1 MKIFDY
7 IDSYLI
13 TYLLILMRIGGF
25 FLTAPF
31 ASENNI
37 PMQVKIVFTLTFSF
51 VIFLT
56 IPNVDVLFS
65 FSTLVFAIKEFI
77 LGLLIGYG
85 IKIVW
90 SMMETAGQIIG
101 QQGGFA
107 LASFF
112 DPVSSSQS
120 NVISK
125 FLNTTIF
132 LVFLSANGHLIIY
145 KTAIESYT
153 IFPLGM
159 DVSQLF
165 QFKLIPL
172 FFTEL
177 FTIAVRLSAP
187 VLIASLLVYT
197 ALGIMAKVAPQ
208 MNLFMMSFPIT
219 LIATVVIFH
228 LSLNGIAHTA
238 LFTLDN
244 YLQRILID
252 IRVL

>member
-1 MKIFDY
+1 
-7 IDSYLI
+7 
-13 TYLLILMRIGGF
+13 MRIGGF
-25 FLTAPF
+25 FLVAPF

-37 PMQVKIVFTLTFSF
+37 PMQVKIIFTLTFSF
-51 VIFLT
+51 VIFMT
-56 IPNVDVLFS
+56 IPNIEGFFS
-65 FSTLVFAIKEFI
+65 FLTLIFAIKEFL
-77 LGLLIGYG
+77 LGLLIGFG

-90 SMMETAGQIIG
+90 SMLETAGQIIG

-112 DPVSSSQS
+112 DPVSMSQS

-145 KTAIESYT
+145 KTAIESFT
-153 IFPLGM
+153 LFPLGM
-159 DVSQLF
+159 DVTQLF
-165 QFKLIPL
+165 QFRVIPIY
-172 FFTEL
+172 FAEL

-187 VLIASLLVYT
+187 VLVSSLLVYT

-219 LIATVVIFH
+219 LIATVFIFH

-244 YLQRILID
+244 YLQRILVD
-252 IRVL
+252 LRFLN